1 MRKKFQSC
9 LSKLKLADEIFVIL
23 DKTTDNSKKIAL
35 NYTKKNFE
43 GSWELEGKRRNFGLK
58 KCLGDWILEI
68 DADEHVPDILF
79 LEIRDK
85 IKNAEPG
92 YFLIPFDNYVGG
104 RKVTYGW
111 GAHGEYQLLLDFHI
125 KDTRNG
131 IILKEYIRP

>member
-1 MRKKFQSC
+1 MQSC
-9 LSKLKLADEIFVIL
+9 LSKLKLADEIVVIL

-35 NYTKKNFE
+35 NYTKKIFE
-43 GSWELEGKRRNFGLK
+43 GSWGIRRKKKKLGLK

-92 YFLIPFDNYVGG
+92 YF
-104 RKVTYGW
+104 
-111 GAHGEYQLLLDFHI
+111 
-125 KDTRNG
+125 
-131 IILKEYIRP
+131 